1 MIIGAHVII
10 NSKNAEADRAF
21 LNGLTLPSVPM
32 PGGFTIYGLPPSE
45 VAIHPSDK
53 NDVHEFYLMCD
64 DVVATIAA
72 MAQRGIA
79 TSPIREAGWG
89 RLTTLTLPGGG
100 KLGIYEPLHPRP
112 KQHTPQ
118 RKKAAARK
126 SLAKTKSVKNRE
138 SRAKDRQRRV

>member
-10 NSKNAEADRAF
+10 TSKNAEADRAF
-21 LNGLTLPSVPM
+21 LKDLTLPSVPM
-32 PGGFTIYGLPPSE
+32 PDGFTIYGLPPSE

-64 DVVATIAA
+64 DVDATIAA
-72 MAQRGIA
+72 MEKNGIA

-112 KQHTPQ
+112 KQHLPKARAAKKKAKAAP
-118 RKKAAARK
+118 RKKAR
-126 SLAKTKSVKNRE
+126 AKKSV
-138 SRAKDRQRRV
+138 RRTRKRR

>member
-21 LNGLTLPSVPM
+21 LNSLTLPSVPM

-72 MAQRGIA
+72 MKRAGIA
-79 TSPIREAGWG
+79 ASPIREAGWG

-112 KQHTPQ
+112 KPHKPQ
-118 RKKAAARK
+118 KSKTRAKKKAKSATRKKSPR
-126 SLAKTKSVKNRE
+126 KTKK
-138 SRAKDRQRRV
+138 AKRR

>member
-21 LNGLTLPSVPM
+21 LNSLTLPSVPM

-64 DVVATIAA
+64 DVNATIAA
-72 MAQRGIA
+72 MEKAGIA
-79 TSPIREAGWG
+79 TSPIQEAGWG
-89 RLTTLTLPGGG
+89 LLTTLTLPGGG
-100 KLGIYEPLHPRP
+100 KLGIYEPKHPRP
-112 KQHTPQ
+112 RQHAPQ
-118 RKKAAARK
+118 KKKKAAVRTKAVKKK
-126 SLAKTKSVKNRE
+126 SAKKAKTRKP
-138 SRAKDRQRRV
+138 RRR

>member
-72 MAQRGIA
+72 MEKKGIA
-79 TSPIREAGWG
+79 TSPIQEAGWG

-112 KQHTPQ
+112 KQPMPKKRAAQKKVKAAPRTKA
-118 RKKAAARK
+118 RAKSKKAKRPK
-126 SLAKTKSVKNRE
+126 
-138 SRAKDRQRRV
+138 RR